1 MTKKSFK
8 DFHDTDAK
16 GVDKNEDNIP
26 GLIPPIDER
35 KKNGKL
41 EPYKPPAAA
50 FEDNYAFYMYYLN
63 TSGQLVTPV
72 E

>member
-1 MTKKSFK
+1 MLFRSF
-8 DFHDTDAK
+8 HETDAK
-16 GVDKNEDNIP
+16 NEGDKNEDNIP
-26 GLIPPIDER
+26 GLIPPIEER

-41 EPYKPPAAA
+41 EPYKPPDVA

-63 TSGQLVTPV
+63 NTGQLVTPV